1 LFACGF
7 LFDLHFNHHMM
18 YPSLPTSYPL
28 FFSAALARLW
38 HWGVAGLVGCLA
50 LGAAQANVIVE
61 TTRVIYPEARREVSF
76 RVTNTSKD
84 KPGFVQMWLDDGD
97 ASVAPEDANTPF
109 NLTPPVAR
117 LAVDGS
123 QVVRLVYTGEPLPA
137 DRESVFYFNLL
148 EVPPKSAEENK
159 ISFAVRTRIKVFF
172 RPKALRADPM
182 SLMSKVSWQLAKEG
196 NNWVALGTNP
206 TPFHM
211 SFFAV
216 MLGQSGKFGG
226 PIDGGMM
233 SPMGKTSIVLGPVDK
248 VPDPMKTFNQIKVDF
263 VNDYGGATSL
273 EFPLSGKP

>member
-1 LFACGF
+1 
-7 LFDLHFNHHMM
+7 MM
-18 YPSLPTSYPL
+18 YTSLPPADPL
-28 FFSAALARLW
+28 FSCAALARLW
-38 HWGVAGLVGCLA
+38 HWVVAGLVGCLA
-50 LGAAQANVIVE
+50 LGAAQANLIVE

-84 KPGFVQMWLDDGD
+84 RPAFAQMWLDEGN
-97 ASVAPEDANTPF
+97 ANATPEDATSPF

-117 LAVDGS
+117 LAADGS

-137 DRESVFYFNLL
+137 DRESVFYFNML
-148 EVPPKSAEENK
+148 EVPQKSAEENK

-182 SLMSKVSWQLAKEG
+182 TLMNKVSWQLVKEG
-196 NNWVALGTNP
+196 GNWVAEGTNP

-216 MLGQSGKFGG
+216 LLGQSGKFGG
-226 PIDGGMM
+226 PIDGGMIP
-233 SPMGKTSIVLGPVDK
+233 PMGKTSVVLGEVDK
-248 VPDPMKTFNQIKVDF
+248 IPDPTKAFNQIKVDF